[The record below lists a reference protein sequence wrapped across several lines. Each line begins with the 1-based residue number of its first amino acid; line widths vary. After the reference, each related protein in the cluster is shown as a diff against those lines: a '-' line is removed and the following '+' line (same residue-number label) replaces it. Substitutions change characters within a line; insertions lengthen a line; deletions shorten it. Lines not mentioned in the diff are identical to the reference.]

1 MCGSPAKRI
10 LYRSVHA
17 NNVNANYLPLGECP
31 SRRCRMRSRSTTP
44 AYEPPRERFTPPR
57 EIEIVRPPF
66 ETPTGKSTRRNP
78 SSSKVKRISPHVKSE
93 PPEIDLSQPPRPPS
107 PGEDPILLA
116 SGRPSKSPPLRSRFT
131 PVFSSSPPYDSQ
143 LADPPT
149 SFAARLSGGRVDDFG
164 DITNSDILPALTH
177 PEVPDQINDDGW
189 SDSDDDFNLTG
200 EYTGKY
206 KMLKIPIKGDPPI
219 SETRERMESWGRP
232 PSPFPYS
239 EILERSLPVSDLTE
253 EDILFGDVD
262 QSSGGEPNENGST
275 KFSSAV
281 EPSAVLPRSARPDEG
296 TEDPSDDD
304 DEVGADV
311 VKVTS
316 GDPQTAA
323 HAAAILNLHDYDC
336 IMAASSSPK
345 APKRKRRKT
354 IGNAGILKPYADPK
368 ERRRTMDE
376 YRVPIPY
383 GDTSLLD
390 IWRSTED
397 SVLAEQSDH
406 ERTGQWTRKD
416 WKHLDK
422 CLVAER
428 LAVGASIHQPAD
440 LLAPFDKISKDRV
453 LDRFVSEVGGN
464 EILHSF
470 GPEWSRTNL
479 MLRLQI
485 LIRRQQRLS
494 AAVVGV
500 SARHDQAKFGNFDR
514 VPRYESLL
522 QRALSVTPPTYVD
535 TGSIP
540 TRRDAWA
547 AKLPSERGP
556 GPEPLP
562 CSTLEVGHLARA
574 PITTSS
580 RPPVPKPPHPKE
592 QIHLRHASLPKKSMI
607 PVLVRPRRLVD
618 LKHWSPSKHTREQ
631 AVATRPVVQPRRSS
645 GCSVKDLIKCFEG
658 AGTDSTRRKG

>member
-1 MCGSPAKRI
+1 M
-10 LYRSVHA
+10 
-17 NNVNANYLPLGECP
+17 
-31 SRRCRMRSRSTTP
+31 
-44 AYEPPRERFTPPR
+44 
-57 EIEIVRPPF
+57 
-66 ETPTGKSTRRNP
+66 
-78 SSSKVKRISPHVKSE
+78 
-93 PPEIDLSQPPRPPS
+93 
-107 PGEDPILLA
+107 
-116 SGRPSKSPPLRSRFT
+116 
-131 PVFSSSPPYDSQ
+131 
-143 LADPPT
+143 
-149 SFAARLSGGRVDDFG
+149 DDFG
-164 DITNSDILPALTH
+164 DVTNSDILPALTH

-206 KMLKIPIKGDPPI
+206 KMLKIPIKADPPT
-219 SETRERMESWGRP
+219 SGTRERMESWGRP

-239 EILERSLPVSDLTE
+239 EILERSLPVSDMTE
-253 EDILFGDVD
+253 EDIFGDVD
-262 QSSGGEPNENGST
+262 QSSDGKPHENRST
-275 KFSSAV
+275 KLSSAV
-281 EPSAVLPRSARPDEG
+281 EPSPTLPRSARPDEG
-296 TEDPSDDD
+296 TEDTSDDDD
-304 DEVGADV
+304 DEVEADV
-311 VKVTS
+311 VRVTS

-345 APKRKRRKT
+345 ASKRKRRKT
-354 IGNAGILKPYADPK
+354 IGNAGIIKPYADLK

-376 YRVPIPY
+376 YRAPIPS

-397 SVLAEQSDH
+397 SVLAEQSDR

-428 LAVGASIHQPAD
+428 LAVGASVHQPAD

-453 LDRFVSEVGGN
+453 LDRFVAEVGGN

-470 GPEWSRTNL
+470 GPEWSRANL
-479 MLRLQI
+479 MLRLEI

-494 AAVVGV
+494 AAAAGV

-522 QRALSVTPPTYVD
+522 QRALAVTPSTYVD
-535 TGSIP
+535 TGSTS

-547 AKLPSERGP
+547 AKLPNEREP

-562 CSTLEVGHLARA
+562 YSTLEVSRSMRA
-574 PITTSS
+574 PISTPS

-631 AVATRPVVQPRRSS
+631 AVAPRPVVPSRRS
-645 GCSVKDLIKCFEG
+645 SVKDLIKCFEG
-658 AGTDSTRRKG
+658 AGGSDSTRRNG